1 MEFEVLQKPLTIEE
15 IKERVKKE
23 DSTYIEVV
31 VEVSLSQLIDN
42 DLDGFLDLMGE
53 KAVGSVLLQDIQ
65 YKLVA
70 GHEDVA
76 YIQVSGDVSG
86 IIDFEDDG
94 VDYDDVDNLPD
105 GTILSKQDLLNA
117 GYEEDQVEKIVKLQQ
132 ELYRPNV
139 KVELSFTS
147 KADDEDLVEWLEDY
161 KGELL
166 VTSFDSIQYMIWL
179 KDCPYGISMDLIDK
193 TYI

>member
-23 DSTYIEVV
+23 DSTYVEVV

-53 KAVGSVLLQDIQ
+53 KSVGSVLLQDIQ

-76 YIQVSGDVSG
+76 YIQVIGDVSG

-94 VDYDDVDNLPD
+94 IEYDDVENLPD
-105 GTILSKQDLLNA
+105 GTLVNKEMLLEA
-117 GYEEDQVEKIVKLQQ
+117 EYEEDQIERILELQKKLYQ
-132 ELYRPNV
+132 PHV
-139 KVELSFTS
+139 KVKLSFTDRF
-147 KADDEDLVEWLEDY
+147 DDTDLLEWLEENEEPY
-161 KGELL
+161 I
-166 VTSFDSIQYMIWL
+166 VSSFDFIQYMIWL
-179 KDCPYGISMDLIDK
+179 KDCPYGINMEHISEI
-193 TYI
+193 YV